1 MAQLTP
7 QQKKDAARRRN
18 AAARRELST
27 ADNAEAEE
35 STRDEQVYRVPAD
48 RKRPQQ
54 DQPYRGTGY
63 GGPAARPR
71 FVALG
76 SESIVIEYEGA
87 DWLVNPSAL
96 DDWEDVEN
104 ALSETQ
110 PKSELQDVYDT
121 IMRVFEGDRGRY
133 SDLKEHLRDRYGYV
147 SANLMLGFVDTVR
160 TEAEK
165 LGN

>member
-48 RKRPQQ
+48 RKRPQR
-54 DQPYRGTGY
+54 PAPAGEY

-104 ALSETQ
+104 ALNETQ
-110 PKSELQDVYDT
+110 PKSELQDIYDT

-133 SDLKEHLRDRYGYV
+133 TDLKEHLRDRYGYV

>member
-48 RKRPQQ
+48 RKRAQQ
-54 DQPYRGTGY
+54 PARAGEY
-63 GGPAARPR
+63 GGPTARPR

-76 SESIVIEYEGA
+76 NESIVVEYEGA
-87 DWLVNPSAL
+87 DWLVNPAAL

-110 PKSELQDVYDT
+110 PKSELQDIYDT
-121 IMRVFEGDRGRY
+121 IMRVFEGDHERY
-133 SDLKEHLRDRYGYV
+133 LTLKEHLRSIYGYV
-147 SANLMLGFVDTVR
+147 SANLMIGFVQQVR